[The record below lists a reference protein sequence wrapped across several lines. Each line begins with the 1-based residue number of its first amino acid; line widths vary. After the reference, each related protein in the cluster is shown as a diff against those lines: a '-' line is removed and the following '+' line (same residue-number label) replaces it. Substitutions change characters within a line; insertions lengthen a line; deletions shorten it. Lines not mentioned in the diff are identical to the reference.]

1 MTVLDRPGF
10 RSAFAIVAL
19 FTVFAGDAW
28 RYSIGWVGFGVVA
41 VALTAIAAA
50 ILVRER
56 ANHRW
61 SFGALPYPLLA
72 FAVLATLSL
81 AWSHYP
87 GASAVGLV
95 TTWMTLILAA
105 GVAAVLDWPEL
116 LRTLGIA
123 LRFIIG
129 LSLVFEL
136 VVATVFRRPVFPLV
150 PSPGVDY
157 DSLEKVPKLLYWSRN
172 ELFEVFDGGKIQ
184 GIVGNSSLLGFIALI
199 ALIVFCLQLAGRTV
213 GKSWGVVWLGL
224 AAATTFFTRSATITV
239 AIVAIALFA
248 GALILIRRARS
259 VRARTRLYVG
269 GGALVAIGAV
279 SVFVLRSQILA
290 ALGKSDDLTG
300 RLDIWDAVI
309 GLASQRPVFG
319 WGWVSYWAPW
329 VDPFDTLVFKSGV
342 RQLHA
347 HNAWLDVWLQLG
359 IVGLVVFGALIV
371 STLVR
376 AWLLAIDR
384 PLDAEGA
391 AKRFTTATLLP
402 ILLMAALLIQS
413 LAESRL
419 LIEYGLLTVVVIA
432 ILTKT
437 TSETRAIALRPSH
450 A

>member
-41 VALTAIAAA
+41 VVLTAIAAA

-61 SFGALPYPLLA
+61 SFATLPYPLLA

-116 LRTLGIA
+116 LRTLGVT

-136 VVATVFRRPVFPLV
+136 VVATVFRRPVLPLV

-157 DSLEKVPKLLYWSRN
+157 DALETVPKLLYWSRN

-184 GIVGNSSLLGFIALI
+184 GIVGNSSLLGFVALV
-199 ALIVFCLQLAGRTV
+199 ALIVFSLQLAGGSV
-213 GKSWGVVWLGL
+213 GKPWGFAWLGL

-239 AIVAIALFA
+239 AIVALAVFAAAILLIRKTHSPRNRSLLFA
-248 GALILIRRARS
+248 GLSALI
-259 VRARTRLYVG
+259 VVG
-269 GGALVAIGAV
+269 ATTAV
-279 SVFVLRSQILA
+279 VLRSTLLA

-309 GLASQRPVFG
+309 GLASERPVFG

-359 IVGLVVFGALIV
+359 IVGLVVFGALVV

-376 AWLLAIDR
+376 AWLVAIDR
-384 PLDAEGA
+384 PLDAHGHAEPFSA
-391 AKRFTTATLLP
+391 STLLP
-402 ILLMAALLIQS
+402 VLLIAALVIQS
-413 LAESRL
+413 FAESRL
-419 LIEYGLLTVVVIA
+419 LIEYGLLTLTVVA
-432 ILTKT
+432 IISRRVL
-437 TSETRAIALRPSH
+437 APSGR
-450 A
+450 